1 MVGQTD
7 NTLTC
12 GVSGA
17 GNLNP
22 MTIFQWTRNGGGE
35 VGSSRIFTI
44 SSAGLSDAGN
54 YTCSATVNSN
64 LLINDITVS
73 ASQIVM
79 VQSELVTDSFKLLI
93 ISLL

>member
-22 MTIFQWTRNGGGE
+22 STTYRWTRNGGGE

-64 LLINDITVS
+64 LLRNGITMS

-79 VQSELVTDSFKLLI
+79 VQSELVTYSLATI
-93 ISLL
+93 IILF